1 MIEVT
6 FEHHN
11 KAREMAESLRY
22 MHREGLFGI
31 GLLRCRMKGKHR
43 VITQFETLE
52 DAQDAAQGLRRIFL
66 ISALVTYEVA

>member
-22 MHREGLFGI
+22 MHRAAMFGI
-31 GLLRCRMKGKHR
+31 GLIRCRMKGKHR

-52 DAQDAAQGLRRIFL
+52 DAQDAAQGLRRIYL

>member
-22 MHREGLFGI
+22 MHRESLFGI

-43 VITQFETLE
+43 IITQFETLE